1 MKSTRGE
8 VVGHTALA
16 AGAPLGLEAV
26 HEVDDVEE
34 AASGAVPDAGSGN
47 RDGKVGLAGSG
58 AADQDHV
65 ALMGKELAARE
76 VAHQGLVDGRAREG
90 ELVDVL
96 GERQL
101 GDGDLVLDRARL
113 LLGDLGLQEV
123 ADDHLRLVRAL
134 HGRLDDLV
142 EGGLHAVELQ
152 LAHGGEDLLA
162 FHHTALL
169 RRS

>member
-1 MKSTRGE
+1 MQARAIAMARWVLPVPVPPTSTTLRWWARNSP
-8 VVGHTALA
+8 VG
-16 AGAPLGLEAV
+16 
-26 HEVDDVEE
+26 
-34 AASGAVPDAGSGN
+34 
-47 RDGKVGLAGSG
+47 
-58 AADQDHV
+58 
-65 ALMGKELAARE
+65 E
-76 VAHQGLVDGRAREG
+76 VAHQGLVDRRAREG

-113 LLGDLGLQEV
+113 LLGDLGLEQI
-123 ADDHLRLVRAL
+123 ADDRLWLVGAL

-142 EGGLHAVELQ
+142 EGGLHAVELE

-169 RRS
+169 RLS